1 MPTDSSP
8 NPFLGI
14 TARLL
19 AIGMLLS
26 IVLAIGECGVI
37 MAILAVT
44 TETAVRT
51 VSEGLGL
58 VLLPLIWYA
67 NLWGWM
73 AWLGGRRGV
82 ALGQV
87 LGAFPPSHPWFQ
99 LIAIVLGILGFSLG
113 SFILSASG
121 LALVAPGAVESL
133 LQDISGQPVVPSQ
146 GDAGLRL
153 LSIVTLVVVAPIV
166 EEMFFRGLL
175 LQRWAVKWGIRPAI
189 LVSSLL
195 FGCLHANPVG
205 LTMFGLLMAVI
216 YIRSR
221 QLWVTIL
228 AHSLNNSI
236 AVLLSEFSAGG
247 QATGQAAE
255 LTLKTLQDGWL
266 IGLVLVGV
274 TLPGLMV
281 YLYRNWPISD
291 AMTPYFSKTGHSVDD
306 R

>member
-1 MPTDSSP
+1 
-8 NPFLGI
+8 L
-14 TARLL
+14 
-19 AIGMLLS
+19 
-26 IVLAIGECGVI
+26 
-37 MAILAVT
+37 
-44 TETAVRT
+44 
-51 VSEGLGL
+51 
-58 VLLPLIWYA
+58 
-67 NLWGWM
+67 
-73 AWLGGRRGV
+73 
-82 ALGQV
+82 ALGAV

-99 LIAIVLGILGFSLG
+99 LIAIVIGILGFSLG
-113 SFILSASG
+113 AFVLSASG
-121 LALVAPGAVESL
+121 VALVAPEFVASL
-133 LQDISGQPVVPSQ
+133 LRDISGNPVVPSN
-146 GDAGLRL
+146 GDVGLRL
-153 LSIVTLVVVAPIV
+153 LTIATLVVVAPIV

-205 LTMFGLLMAVI
+205 LTMFGLVMAVI

-236 AVLLSEFSAGG
+236 AVLLSEVGG
-247 QATGQAAE
+247 TGPATA

-274 TLPGLMV
+274 SLPGLMV
-281 YLYRNWPISD
+281 YLYRNWPISGT
-291 AMTPYFSKTGHSVDD
+291 MTPYFSKVGIDKAGD